1 MGNAFRQ
8 HPGPAIYAP
17 LKTPVTDDLLEVGLL
32 VAFGMIG
39 FSFLLII
46 PGIRSWE
53 RLWATIRVFVTLFIG
68 ASILVSNFGY
78 GWYTD
83 KICTRTQYKAY
94 VNPPDSAQEIQAVV
108 GLLIGLRGINVTLD
122 EVDCGLGNGAY
133 VRPFPGEKILYTEEF
148 LWSDPWRQG
157 RFGFGRYAGRFAQTF
172 RADEF
177 RGTPYP
183 ILWVAEYF
191 TFDGEGLRWGR
202 KFRQAGWYTHI
213 FMWLAFALYLVS
225 ILLFIYVIRQGALF
239 MLYMGLVLCLAVFT
253 YGMVIMNTTKMTI
266 PFQDGTLNPQFGWS
280 WWLTLVTGIFS
291 VIVSIVILVTN
302 YIFPRQVAAFFHHT
316 LIEEDEFFAVQE
328 DELTA
333 SHSEQAKLQGGAFER
348 RGLSRYRQTRKMSR
362 GASLHR
368 SRLHEDIPLTTVT
381 VST

>member
-17 LKTPVTDDLLEVGLL
+17 NQTPVTDDLLEVGLL

-68 ASILVSNFGY
+68 ASILVSNFGF

-83 KICTRTQYKAY
+83 KICTRTQYKAN
-94 VNPPDSAQEIQAVV
+94 VNPPDSPQEIQAVV
-108 GLLIGLRGINVTLD
+108 GLLIGLRGINITLN
-122 EVDCGLGNGAY
+122 EVDCGLSSTPY
-133 VRPFPGEKILYTEEF
+133 VRPFPGEKILYTEQF
-148 LWSDPWRQG
+148 FWSDPWSQG
-157 RFGFGRYAGRFAQTF
+157 RFGFGRYAGRFSQKF
-172 RADEF
+172 QADEF

-239 MLYMGLVLCLAVFT
+239 MLYMGLILCLAVFT

-280 WWLTLVTGIFS
+280 WWLTLVTGVFS
-291 VIVSIVILVTN
+291 VIASIVILITN

-316 LIEEDEFFAVQE
+316 LIEEDEFFAVQD
-328 DELTA
+328 DELTT
-333 SHSEQAKLQGGAFER
+333 SDDQTKLKMGTFER
-348 RGLSRYRQTRKMSR
+348 RGLSRYRKTRKLSR
-362 GASLHR
+362 GASAHR
-368 SRLHEDIPLTTVT
+368 SRLQEDMPLTTV
-381 VST
+381 VISI